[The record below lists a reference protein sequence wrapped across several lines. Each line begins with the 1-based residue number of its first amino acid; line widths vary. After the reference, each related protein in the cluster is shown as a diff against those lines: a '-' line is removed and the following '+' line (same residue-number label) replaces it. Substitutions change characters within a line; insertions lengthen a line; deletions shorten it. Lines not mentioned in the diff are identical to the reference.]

1 MKNKNTIN
9 RKNKFYE
16 LIGRVTVGLTVWAI
30 TVYGFVKIS
39 IYILDNCCTTLK

>member
-16 LIGRVTVGLTVWAI
+16 LIGRVTVALTVWAVG
-30 TVYGFVKIS
+30 VYWFYNVAIFV
-39 IYILDNCCTTLK
+39 LDNCCTTLK